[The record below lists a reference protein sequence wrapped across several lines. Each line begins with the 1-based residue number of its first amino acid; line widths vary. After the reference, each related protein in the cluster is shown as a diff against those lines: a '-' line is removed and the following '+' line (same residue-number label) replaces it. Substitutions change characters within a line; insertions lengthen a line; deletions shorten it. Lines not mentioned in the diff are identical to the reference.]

1 MSGQYQSPF
10 QGLFFQTPGNNVIAP
25 TKWPHRSWWSHL
37 QHTANLWQKLQDV
50 IIIPDEVMQP
60 MSHYSSRKAWESPY
74 GPKYQQKGGEITV
87 TTIKSTDNLP
97 PKKWVLPR
105 NDEETR
111 EQRTARRREMLAWL
125 TDQKFKYQVCL
136 VDIDNRQ
143 REVFLFKKEKLALMF
158 KLAWG

>member
-1 MSGQYQSPF
+1 MSSQNQYPVWGQFPF
-10 QGLFFQTPGNNVIAP
+10 IIGNHP
-25 TKWPHRSWWSHL
+25 LSSGKSWLNRLYTSSTL
-37 QHTANLWQKLQDV
+37 YQKLLDDFEV
-50 IIIPDEVMQP
+50 PDEVMQP
-60 MSHYSSRKAWESPY
+60 MSHYTNRKSWESPY

-105 NDEETR
+105 FDEKTR
-111 EQRTARRREMLAWL
+111 EERTARRREMLAWL
-125 TDQKFKYQVCL
+125 TEQKFKYQVCL
-136 VDIDNRQ
+136 VQIDKKE